1 MRIAHLS
8 DIHIRFSTRHAE
20 YRQVFERLYEDLKS
34 NKVDRIAITGDVLHN
49 KVSMSPKS
57 FILMSEFFLKLSEIA
72 PVDIIAG
79 NHDMNMK
86 QESQGDVISPIFELS
101 EILGGKS
108 TYQVT
113 KENASSINL
122 WENSVYYYPLSG
134 FFSIDENHTYG
145 YFLLSRR
152 KSAGVRPERS

>member
-1 MRIAHLS
+1 
-8 DIHIRFSTRHAE
+8 
-20 YRQVFERLYEDLKS
+20 
-34 NKVDRIAITGDVLHN
+34 
-49 KVSMSPKS
+49 
-57 FILMSEFFLKLSEIA
+57 MSEFFLKLSEIA

-113 KENASSINL
+113 KENVDSINL
-122 WENSVYYYPLSG
+122 WRTVFIIILCLG
-134 FFSIDENHTYG
+134 FSISMKTTRMGFSLVETKRY
-145 YFLLSRR
+145 LS
-152 KSAGVRPERS
+152 